1 MVISYHV
8 VIGRQEENKQ
18 QKRAEQE
25 STTPMRKTLI
35 AFQILF
41 LITVFSSC
49 VPQKKLMLLQNE
61 STVKDQ
67 GRADELVK
75 TFDLNR
81 TVYTLRPGDVI
92 SLQVQSTTQTE
103 YNFLTASTSEG
114 AGVNPKEKG
123 YKLDADGNI
132 LLPTIGQVNLSGLS
146 MAEARQKLKNVIKP
160 YLADPNVF
168 VSLLNFRFTILG
180 EVGSQGQIIA
190 EQENLNVVEAIAL
203 AGGFSPYSN
212 RGKIRLMRYE
222 GDKAKL
228 YTFSMLDDDI
238 ITSKNF
244 YLQPNDMIVVDP
256 LPAKYFK
263 ESIIPSLSLGISVLT
278 ALTLIALRLAN

>member
-1 MVISYHV
+1 M
-8 VIGRQEENKQ
+8 
-18 QKRAEQE
+18 E
-25 STTPMRKTLI
+25 STKPMRKALI

-41 LITVFSSC
+41 AMIVFGSC
-49 VPQKKLMLLQNE
+49 VPQKKLMLLQDE

-75 TFDLNR
+75 TFDLKR
-81 TVYTLRPGDVI
+81 TVYTLKPGDVI
-92 SLQVQSTTQTE
+92 SLQVQSTTQQE
-103 YNFLTASTSEG
+103 YNFLASTSSEG
-114 AGVNPKEKG
+114 SGINPKEKG

-132 LLPTIGQVNLSGLS
+132 LLPTIGQVSLAGLTI
-146 MAEARQKLKNVIKP
+146 AEARTKLTAEIKP
-160 YLADPNVF
+160 YLSQPNVF
-168 VSLLNFRFTILG
+168 VSLLNFQFTILG
-180 EVGSQGQIIA
+180 EVGSQGKITA
-190 EQENLNVVEAIAL
+190 DQENLNVVEAIAL
-203 AGGFSPYSN
+203 AGGFSPFSN

-238 ITSKNF
+238 ITSQNF

-263 ESIIPSLSLGISVLT
+263 ESIIPTLSLGISVLT
-278 ALTLIALRLAN
+278 ALTFIALRVAQ